1 MVDGGKKRRN
11 EMKNFAAIALLAAVA
26 AAPAVAQT
34 GPQVPTGPVCLR
46 PSDVPNEP
54 IPRTKVLDPQ
64 TVLFYTREGQVWE
77 NRLKTP
83 CRGLMFHGFS
93 VVGRGDGEICSNA
106 TSIRVIESGETCVL
120 GAFTPYTPPPAAP

>member
-1 MVDGGKKRRN
+1 M
-11 EMKNFAAIALLAAVA
+11 EMKSIAAIAILTAVA
-26 AAPAVAQT
+26 AVPAVAQT
-34 GPQVPTGPVCLR
+34 GPQTPTGPVCLQ
-46 PSDVPNEP
+46 PALVPNEP

-64 TVLFYTREGQVWE
+64 TVLFYTREGQVWK

-93 VVGRGDGEICSNA
+93 VVGREGEICSNA

>member
-1 MVDGGKKRRN
+1 MR
-11 EMKNFAAIALLAAVA
+11 NFAAVAVLAIVA
-26 AAPAVAQT
+26 ASAAGAQV
-34 GPQVPTGPVCLR
+34 GPSNPTGPVCLQ
-46 PSDVPNEP
+46 PALVPNEP

-64 TVLFYTREGQVWE
+64 HVLFYTREGRVWE

-93 VVGRGDGEICSNA
+93 VLGQQGEICSNA
-106 TSIRVIESGETCVL
+106 TTIQVVESGETCQL